1 MSEAPSAVQAA
12 VKAVAARLGG
22 TTGVAARN
30 LASGAG
36 VELNADEA
44 FPLASVFK
52 IPVMVEVMRQAD
64 AGALRLD
71 ERLTLR
77 EGDKSPGSTL
87 IHCQEGL
94 APTIRDLLY
103 LMITLSDNTATDMLW
118 RRVGLESVNRTMRDL
133 GLTTIDCTMP
143 NREYFLF
150 ETGLGKEWA
159 GLNGPDTVAR
169 WRELEARDGREAVL
183 ARLLEEHE
191 RLTGAAFQHHWD
203 QRWGYGD
210 ERDFDDAFAIDQALD
225 NTGSPRDVMELLGM
239 IAEAR
244 CASAP
249 SCRLMVEIMARQEW
263 REKIPAG
270 LPDGLFVANKTG
282 GVAGTSNDAAII
294 CAPGHEPMVI
304 VVFCKGLDREQTRRA
319 PTAIAEVA
327 GLLYEHLGG
336 RPPVGDAGDRR
347 RGPRTVCDD
356 RGET

>member
-1 MSEAPSAVQAA
+1 
-12 VKAVAARLGG
+12 
-22 TTGVAARN
+22 
-30 LASGAG
+30 
-36 VELNADEA
+36 
-44 FPLASVFK
+44 
-52 IPVMVEVMRQAD
+52 
-64 AGALRLD
+64 
-71 ERLTLR
+71 
-77 EGDKSPGSTL
+77 
-87 IHCQEGL
+87 
-94 APTIRDLLY
+94 
-103 LMITLSDNTATDMLW
+103 MLW